1 MASLLEDKHLGVVTS
16 CVALLLGFATASPT
30 DYTVLVPYVV
40 LLLTRLTVH
49 KACQRNYLY
58 YDTPNP
64 WLQVQYNNCYSEIS
78 MIQ

>member
-16 CVALLLGFATASPT
+16 CVALLLGFATASPA
-30 DYTVLVPYVV
+30 DYAVLVPYVV

-64 WLQVQYNNCYSEIS
+64 WLQVITQ
-78 MIQ
+78 